1 MLNFEIQG
9 FSDPIHIFTKRL
21 HPKYDYI
28 SIAGSSEYNL
38 NKMESYWA
46 VISIGPKR
54 GKLRNL

>member
-28 SIAGSSEYNL
+28 SIAGSSEYN
-38 NKMESYWA
+38 
-46 VISIGPKR
+46 GF
-54 GKLRNL
+54 